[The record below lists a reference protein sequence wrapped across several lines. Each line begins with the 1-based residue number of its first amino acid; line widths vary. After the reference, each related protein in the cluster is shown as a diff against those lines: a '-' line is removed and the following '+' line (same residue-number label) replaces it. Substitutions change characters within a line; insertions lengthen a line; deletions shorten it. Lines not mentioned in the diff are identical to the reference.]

1 MHEINLYEKKII
13 QDRDFPVQI
22 FENNIREIRTIFSE
36 HWHEHIEMHYILD
49 GVAVFL
55 CNHKPVYGKAGDLI
69 VINSN
74 ELHTGVT
81 KTPVFDALVI
91 IFELDKFSEE
101 IVNYNM
107 IFQTLI
113 ESDDKIKRLLLE
125 IRKEDSEK
133 KLGYKLAVKSDI
145 YELLTYLMRYYVVES
160 ISDKEHL
167 KRNRDLDRL
176 NTVFQYIQKNYT
188 EQLSNQE
195 LAKVVHLS
203 ESRFCHLFKESMGQ
217 SPLNYIN
224 EVRLQKAYLLLQQ
237 KELNVAE
244 VAAVV
249 GFTDYNNFG
258 RLFKKKYGF
267 SPSEVWERI
276 GTMHTTTN

>member
-1 MHEINLYEKKII
+1 
-13 QDRDFPVQI
+13 
-22 FENNIREIRTIFSE
+22 
-36 HWHEHIEMHYILD
+36 
-49 GVAVFL
+49 
-55 CNHKPVYGKAGDLI
+55 
-69 VINSN
+69 
-74 ELHTGVT
+74 
-81 KTPVFDALVI
+81 
-91 IFELDKFSEE
+91 
-101 IVNYNM
+101 
-107 IFQTLI
+107 
-113 ESDDKIKRLLLE
+113 
-125 IRKEDSEK
+125 
-133 KLGYKLAVKSDI
+133 
-145 YELLTYLMRYYVVES
+145 MRYYVVES

-176 NTVFQYIQKNYT
+176 NTVFRYIQKNYT

-195 LAKVVHLS
+195 LAGVIHLS

-237 KELNVAE
+237 KELSVAE

-276 GTMHTTTN
+276 GTASTFSGSNT